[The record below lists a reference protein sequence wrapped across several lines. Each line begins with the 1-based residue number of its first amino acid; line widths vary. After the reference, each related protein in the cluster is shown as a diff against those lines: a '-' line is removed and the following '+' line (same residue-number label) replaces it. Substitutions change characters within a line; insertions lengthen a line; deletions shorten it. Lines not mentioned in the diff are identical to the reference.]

1 MRRFASVAMGLSLLL
16 TGCTSLTTHESPS
29 ESASSAA
36 PSVSP
41 SPVPVS
47 DIRFVLDDAYLVGD
61 RVAVQIENVG
71 DVGYE
76 YQFTYQACFLS
87 YFDSQGRKFI
97 IPPGT
102 HCDILGKAPIKPGE
116 TKRLF
121 TWDLDECI
129 RDTWG
134 CQKSRPLRPGT
145 YTIRGTFQRA
155 GEGSPAR
162 AEATFEIRP
171 SY

>member
-1 MRRFASVAMGLSLLL
+1 VAVGLSLVLA
-16 TGCTSLTTHESPS
+16 GCTSLTTRESPL
-29 ESASSAA
+29 ESASSSA
-36 PSVSP
+36 PSASP
-41 SPVPVS
+41 SVPVP
-47 DIRFVLDDAYLVGD
+47 DIRFALDNTYLVGD
-61 RVAVQIENVG
+61 RVVVKIENIG
-71 DVGYE
+71 DVSYE

-87 YFDSQGRKFI
+87 YFDSHGRKFI

-102 HCDILGKAPIKPGE
+102 HCDILGRAAIKPGE

-129 RDTWG
+129 KDVWG

-145 YTIRGTFQRA
+145 YTIRGIFQQA
-155 GEGSPAR
+155 GEGAPAR
-162 AEATFEIRP
+162 AEATFEIQP